1 VLRDGS
7 LENMIDLRDRGE
19 VVMAPNGFGVLGPA
33 GPARTPLSRSG
44 GICISAPP
52 LESLC

>member
-1 VLRDGS
+1 VLRDGA
-7 LENMIDLRDRGE
+7 LENMIDLRDGGE

-33 GPARTPLSRSG
+33 GPARTALSCSG

-52 LESLC
+52 LEHLC